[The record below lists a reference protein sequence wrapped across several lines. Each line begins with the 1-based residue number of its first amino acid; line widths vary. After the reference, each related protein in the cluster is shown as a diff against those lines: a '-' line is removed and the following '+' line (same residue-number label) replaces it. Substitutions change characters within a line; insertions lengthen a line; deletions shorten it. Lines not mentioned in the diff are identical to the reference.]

1 MNQRRR
7 ERREE
12 RGRRGGGLR
21 DDHIARRKKL
31 LRILFGPIGRIS
43 INRIRYEK
51 IRRRGCRG
59 GGGKGG
65 VKGDARVVLKKII
78 RNMQNRFVITCH
90 NIIHRLWRRERER
103 Q

>member
-12 RGRRGGGLR
+12 RGRGDLR
-21 DDHIARRKKL
+21 DDHIARRKNL

-51 IRRRGCRG
+51 IRRRGCHG
-59 GGGKGG
+59 GGGRGG

-78 RNMQNRFVITCH
+78 RNI
-90 NIIHRLWRRERER
+90 
-103 Q
+103 